1 MNLLHHNSSSDSPES
16 KPRLLVTGA
25 SGLLGLNLAVQLK
38 DAYHVI
44 GVYNK
49 KQLQQVPFDLIQG
62 DFFIEGTA
70 ERMIAEARPDAII
83 HCAAMANI
91 DACEKN
97 PLMARQINGE
107 IPGEIAS
114 LARKHKIRLIHISTD
129 AVFDGL
135 DCGEEGYH
143 EEDQT
148 NPINVYAQ
156 TKLLGEQNVLDQN
169 PEALVA
175 RVNFYGWSVTQSRS
189 LGEIFFHNLA
199 EKKTMMGFTDVFFC
213 TLYVQNM
220 VRILDQLIQMDASG
234 LYHVFSSDF
243 QSKYDFGVS
252 IARRFGLDASLISP
266 VSWKESGLTAK
277 RSPNLIMNTDK
288 LHRLLGENLPTQKD
302 CLEDFYRAYQDGLPE
317 LLKQIGL
324 Q

>member
-1 MNLLHHNSSSDSPES
+1 MSQLHHIASNDSTED
-16 KPRLLVTGA
+16 KKRLLVTGA
-25 SGLLGLNLAVQLK
+25 SGLLGLNLAMQLK
-38 DAYHVI
+38 DAYQVI

-49 KQLQQVPFDLIQG
+49 KQMQQVPFDLIQG
-62 DFFIEGTA
+62 DFFIEGAVEKTIF
-70 ERMIAEARPDAII
+70 ETQPDAII

-91 DACEKN
+91 DTCEKN

-107 IPGEIAS
+107 IPGKIAF
-114 LARKHKIRLIHISTD
+114 LARKHQIRLIHISTD
-129 AVFDGL
+129 AVFDGV
-135 DCGEEGYH
+135 DCGKEGYR
-143 EEDQT
+143 EEDPT
-148 NPINVYAQ
+148 NPNNVYAQ
-156 TKLLGEQNVLDQN
+156 TKLLGEQNVLNQN

-199 EKKTMMGFTDVFFC
+199 AKKPMMGFTDVFFC
-213 TLYVQNM
+213 TLYVQNL
-220 VRILDQLIQMDASG
+220 VCILNQLIQMDVSG
-234 LYHVFSSDF
+234 LYHVFSSDY

-252 IARRFGLDASLISP
+252 IAQRFGLDASLISP
-266 VSWKESGLTAK
+266 VSWKDSGLAAK

-288 LHRLLGENLPTQKD
+288 LQRLLGISLPTQKE
-302 CLEDFYRAYQDGLPE
+302 CLNDFYQAYQDGLPE